1 MPKKGE
7 AWTVCKY
14 KKVEGGGVFLSGG
27 LYIIYMIYIYDN
39 KMLAFVKP
47 IESGTVGDL
56 SSEVGH
62 PFCYILKKTMVVH
75 QNLFF
80 SS

>member
-1 MPKKGE
+1 
-7 AWTVCKY
+7 
-14 KKVEGGGVFLSGG
+14 
-27 LYIIYMIYIYDN
+27 
-39 KMLAFVKP
+39 MLAFVKP

-62 PFCYILKKTMVVH
+62 QFCYILKKTMVVH

-80 SS
+80 SSYTI